1 METDMPEAADP
12 RYRIP
17 HLLGEVK
24 RRAFLKGSCSIRHGG
39 SRDATRRSPTPT
51 TRHSWPTRRSSTS
64 TTHTGHRP
72 RGVFSASRRQPS
84 MRRLGLPAA
93 RPAPLPLPDA
103 FASHQGQSAKRRNS
117 TGQCARLG
125 GLIAHA
131 DFQNAPSGRPF
142 AVPMFVVTIDAD
154 TPVKR
159 MAALAKDVLSGPEPD
174 LVVPRRAGGASGRRT
189 ARTQS
194 RSPGTGHRARL
205 PPPRA
210 WALDEFPASPSRVQH
225 QPEYNSIP
233 PSDCPKNQVSH
244 ACTFTNMSVY
254 SGLWTDP
261 VECSVA
267 WLRSGW
273 LTAFAPSCMP
283 LCMGSGVRGRHG
295 RRGHRGSRGQLW
307 RNG

>member
-1 METDMPEAADP
+1 M
-12 RYRIP
+12 
-17 HLLGEVK
+17 
-24 RRAFLKGSCSIRHGG
+24 RH
-39 SRDATRRSPTPT
+39 
-51 TRHSWPTRRSSTS
+51 
-64 TTHTGHRP
+64 
-72 RGVFSASRRQPS
+72 
-84 MRRLGLPAA
+84 LGLPAA
-93 RPAPLPLPDA
+93 RPAPLPMPDA
-103 FASHQGQSAKRRNS
+103 FASHQGRSAKPRNS
-117 TGQCARLG
+117 TGQRARLG

-131 DFQNAPSGRPF
+131 DFQNAPTGRPF

-159 MAALAKDVLSGPEPD
+159 MAALAEDVLSGPERD
-174 LVVPRRAGGASGRRT
+174 LVVRVEPAEHLDDERREHNREA
-189 ARTQS
+189 QE
-194 RSPGTGHRARL
+194 PGHRARL

-295 RRGHRGSRGQLW
+295 RRGHRGSRGRLW

>member
-1 METDMPEAADP
+1 MLYPPRRFAGCDPALADADYAPLVANKAFVDKHYAHWSSAAWC
-12 RYRIP
+12 
-17 HLLGEVK
+17 LLCVEV
-24 RRAFLKGSCSIRHGG
+24 
-39 SRDATRRSPTPT
+39 PTPHAPP
-51 TRHSWPTRRSSTS
+51 RPARCSTGA
-64 TTHTGHRP
+64 TPDARCLRVAPGPVGQAAQLDR
-72 RGVFSASRRQPS
+72 
-84 MRRLGLPAA
+84 AA
-93 RPAPLPLPDA
+93 RPARRPDRPCGLA
-103 FASHQGQSAKRRNS
+103 ECAVWASLR
-117 TGQCARLG
+117 
-125 GLIAHA
+125 HA
-131 DFQNAPSGRPF
+131 DVRRDDQRRHPGQADGR
-142 AVPMFVVTIDAD
+142 TG
-154 TPVKR
+154 R
-159 MAALAKDVLSGPEPD
+159 GCPERPRAGSRC
-174 LVVPRRAGGASGRRT
+174 PRRDGGASGRRT
-189 ARTQS
+189 ARHNREAQE
-194 RSPGTGHRARL
+194 PGHRARL

-210 WALDEFPASPSRVQH
+210 WALDEFPASPSTVQH

-295 RRGHRGSRGQLW
+295 RRAHRGSRGRLW